1 MNTLFE
7 PVRIQNLELKN
18 RFVRSATFEGCGDD
32 QGNPTQRLITLYEAL
47 GRGGVGLIITGI
59 VYVHPSGAISP
70 IQTSLARDDHIPAWQ
85 RVTRA
90 VHQQGAAVAAQLF
103 HAGLEAGRML
113 QPLGREAL
121 APSRMDH
128 PLFPFAHRAMTDAEI
143 QELVRAFGE
152 AAARA
157 RAAGFDAVQLHG
169 AHGYLLSQFLS
180 PLTNQ
185 RQDIWG
191 GTLEDRLTFHREVY
205 YNIRARVGEDF
216 PVLIK
221 LGVQDQV
228 PGGMGLKE
236 GKAAARILAELG
248 FDALEISQ
256 GLRGTD
262 YEDTEFRT
270 RILAP
275 GREAYFRSWCRDIQK
290 GVGVPT
296 MMVGGLRSIEMMEQ
310 VIADREAD
318 FISMSRPLIREPHL
332 IRDWEREDRRRP
344 ACISCN
350 KCLEALRKR
359 TPLHCVMAVRE
370 EARNPK

>member
-18 RFVRSATFEGCGDD
+18 RFVRSATFEGCGDH

-70 IQTSLARDDHIPAWQ
+70 IQTSLAGDDHIPAWQ

-103 HAGLEAGRML
+103 HAGLDAGRML

-121 APSRMDH
+121 APSRKDH

-152 AAARA
+152 
-157 RAAGFDAVQLHG
+157 
-169 AHGYLLSQFLS
+169 
-180 PLTNQ
+180 
-185 RQDIWG
+185 
-191 GTLEDRLTFHREVY
+191 
-205 YNIRARVGEDF
+205 
-216 PVLIK
+216 
-221 LGVQDQV
+221 
-228 PGGMGLKE
+228 
-236 GKAAARILAELG
+236 
-248 FDALEISQ
+248 
-256 GLRGTD
+256 
-262 YEDTEFRT
+262 
-270 RILAP
+270 
-275 GREAYFRSWCRDIQK
+275 
-290 GVGVPT
+290 
-296 MMVGGLRSIEMMEQ
+296 
-310 VIADREAD
+310 EAD

-332 IRDWEREDRRRP
+332 IRDWERGDRRRP

-370 EARNPK
+370 EARNL